1 MPELMIAVVDETGLD
16 GQDISK
22 YLEGQIALER
32 FEHAGTCPLFM
43 IFHWHLNSTGA
54 DHSVSIM
61 DNYFRM
67 RDFSVKNLNRKNRG
81 VDKILI
87 LIPPDLASARG
98 WLVEEFIEA
107 VVENNVEGHPTY
119 IIYKTLMHSI
129 KCLLSDAVEAT
140 SPDQRVIF
148 KNLASPSRNRRFIP
162 EP

>member
-1 MPELMIAVVDETGLD
+1 
-16 GQDISK
+16 
-22 YLEGQIALER
+22 
-32 FEHAGTCPLFM
+32 
-43 IFHWHLNSTGA
+43 
-54 DHSVSIM
+54 M

-119 IIYKTLMHSI
+119 IIYKTIMHSI